1 MPTGRRWLMTAATAI
16 FETLGGPRVLR
27 ESQPGLTELGER
39 VRRGLPYTALEAVME
54 RLGLTREQV
63 AEALHLPERTLARR
77 KKERRLHPDESDR
90 LFRLARIAARAA
102 EVLGSTEKASRW
114 LQRPNR
120 ALGGRIPLALLDTD
134 AGTREVEEILGRI
147 EHGVFS

>member
-1 MPTGRRWLMTAATAI
+1 MTAATTI
-16 FETLGGPRVLR
+16 FETLGGPRVLHVR
-27 ESQPGLTELGER
+27 SAGLPELGETIR
-39 VRRGLPYTALEAVME
+39 KGLPYGALEAVMR

-90 LFRLARIAARAA
+90 LFRLARIAAQAT
-102 EVLGSTEKASRW
+102 EVLGSSEKAATW

-120 ALGGRIPLALLDTD
+120 ALGGRVPLELLDTD
-134 AGTREVEEILGRI
+134 AGSRQVEDVLGRI

>member
-1 MPTGRRWLMTAATAI
+1 MTAATTI
-16 FETLGGPRVLR
+16 FETLGGPRVLHVP
-27 ESQPGLTELGER
+27 SAGLPELGET
-39 VRRGLPYTALEAVME
+39 VRDGLPYAALESVMA

-90 LFRLARIAARAA
+90 LFRLARIAAQAA
-102 EVLGSTEKASRW
+102 EVLGSEEKAAAW

-120 ALGGRIPLALLDTD
+120 ALGGRVPLELLDTD
-134 AGTREVEEILGRI
+134 AGSRQVEDVLGRI